1 MKYILSFL
9 FGAACGIG
17 GTLLWLHKDI
27 KDELKAIKNDSEL
40 PFTCGDEKT
49 QASSENAT
57 RSENT
62 ASQGHSERGVSK
74 KEQER
79 TDYHKIVNAVKTGE
93 QPVLTVPVLP
103 REDIPEASYESE
115 EESEEDKITLLNE
128 VPEGVVEIDRD
139 TFENDKSNEKDY
151 LVYYPG
157 DRIMCTENGTIIT
170 NPAMLVGE
178 NWEQFVGH
186 YTARTAFVRN
196 AKLVTDYEI
205 YMEDGLY
212 TDEYGPYDIGRE
224 D

>member
-9 FGAACGIG
+9 FGAACGVG

-49 QASSENAT
+49 QESSENAT
-57 RSENT
+57 RSDNT

-93 QPVLTVPVLP
+93 KPNLTVPVLP

-115 EESEEDKITLLNE
+115 EESEEDKVTLLNE
-128 VPEGVVEIDRD
+128 VPEGVVEIDMD

-157 DRIMCTENGTIIT
+157 DHIMCTENGTIIT
-170 NPAMLVGE
+170 NPAMLVGT

-186 YTARTAFVRN
+186 YAARTAFVRN